1 MTQRIGWALSV
12 AAVLVATAACNRD
25 EAATAAPESDTAITT
40 TVQARFFGDSL
51 VKSHDVDVDTDDG
64 VVTLTG
70 SVATEA
76 QRTQAAALAQKVQ
89 GVTRV
94 QNNLKVEPG
103 EVETAEARSA
113 EGDARPRDPDMAARG
128 ERTDAEMKSPSWIT
142 MKVQAKYFADD
153 VVKGRRINVDT
164 SQNGAV
170 TLEGEVESDA
180 ERRRAVELARATEG
194 VVSVADRLR
203 LVAAEAPAQTTEA
216 REGARTDG
224 DFNVSDP
231 WLTAKIESKY
241 FLDAEVKGRKIDVST
256 ESGIVTLTGEVASA
270 AERRQALALAR
281 STDGVKDV
289 VDQLKVV
296 ASQATEAPAAGP
308 GGTRTAAVAP
318 RDDDWIETRIQSK
331 YFLEDELKAEDI
343 AISSQ
348 AGKVTLEGAVDSPD
362 AKETAEEIARETSGV
377 AEVVNRIAVNASAAS
392 RSTP

>member
-12 AAVLVATAACNRD
+12 AAVLVAAAACNRD

-76 QRTQAAALAQKVQ
+76 ERTQAAALAQKVQ

-94 QNNLKVEPG
+94 QNNLKIEPR

-113 EGDARPRDPDMAARG
+113 EGDARPRDADMAARG
-128 ERTDAEMKSPSWIT
+128 ERTDAEMKLPSWIT

-203 LVAAEAPAQTTEA
+203 LVAAEAPAQRTEA

-224 DFNVSDP
+224 DFSVSDP

-289 VDQLKVV
+289 VDQLKVA
-296 ASQATEAPAAGP
+296 ASQATEAPAARP
-308 GGTRTAAVAP
+308 GGARAVAVTP
-318 RDDDWIETRIQSK
+318 RDDEWIETRIQSK
-331 YFLEDELKAEDI
+331 FFLEDELKAEEI